1 MGGFEPPT
9 TCTPSRC
16 ATRLRYIPMRRRSDL
31 FSIIPVQESQY
42 FPKLIA
48 DLVQRLLGRITAGAA
63 RRGAV
68 PTVAARRGRARRRRA
83 PGHLHLEALLRA
95 GDREPL
101 FVEKLLDAQ
110 HGLDVAPAVDAL
122 SGGVLGGS
130 EGRELRFPV
139 TQDVGLRVGDL
150 ADLTDL
156 EEKLVRDLPFH
167 DGRLGRLISSRA
179 EELRGTEDDG
189 PAGLDEHL
197 LSSLGIATA
206 SLPFLADHERAE
218 AGDLDLLTVSEAIL
232 DRVEDDL
239 DQPGRLTVGQTS
251 MPLIDDA
258 RNVRLRHGATTA
270 LGEDTKN

>member
-48 DLVQRLLGRITAGAA
+48 DLVQRFLRCIAAGAA
-63 RRGAV
+63 
-68 PTVAARRGRARRRRA
+68 VAARRGRARRRRA
-83 PGHLHLEALLRA
+83 AGHLHLEALPRA

-110 HGLDVAPAVDAL
+110 DGLDVAPAVDAL
-122 SGGVLGGS
+122 SGSVLGGS

-139 TQDVGLRVGDL
+139 AEDVGLGVGDL

-179 EELRGTEDDG
+179 EELRGAEDDG
-189 PAGLDEHL
+189 PARLDEHL

-239 DQPGRLTVGQTS
+239 DQPGRLTIGQAS

-258 RNVRLRHGATTA
+258 RNVRLRHGATTP
-270 LGEDTKN
+270 LRGDTKN

>member
-16 ATRLRYIPMRRRSDL
+16 ATRLRYIPIRRRSDL

-48 DLVQRLLGRITAGAA
+48 DLVQRCLAGIAAAGAVA
-63 RRGAV
+63 A
-68 PTVAARRGRARRRRA
+68 VAARRGRPRRRRA
-83 PGHLHLEALLRA
+83 AGHLHLEPLLCA
-95 GDREPL
+95 GEREPL
-101 FVEKLLDAQ
+101 FVEELLDAQ
-110 HGLDVAPAVDAL
+110 HGLDVAAAVDAL

-139 TQDVGLRVGDL
+139 AEDVGLGIGDL
-150 ADLTDL
+150 ANLTDL

-179 EELRGTEDDG
+179 EELRGAEDHG
-189 PAGLDEHL
+189 PARLDEHL

-206 SLPFLADHERAE
+206 SFPFLADHERAE

-239 DQPGRLTVGQTS
+239 DQPGRLTVGQAS
-251 MPLIDDA
+251 VPLIDDA
-258 RNVRLRHGATTA
+258 RNIRLRHGATA
-270 LGEDTKN
+270 PPSEDTKN